1 MASPDSL
8 LVEQDAH
15 VLLVTLNRPDAANS
29 LNLPLLRRLAQVIG
43 DLCITPRD
51 VRCVVITGAGG
62 KIFCGGGDMKER
74 QVMTRDDLHEHRGLM
89 EQLIRNLQE
98 CPAPV
103 IAAVSGTAVGGGCE
117 LVLAMDFAYGSEN
130 ARFSL
135 PEVKLGMVPGGG
147 ATQTLPRASGVR
159 RAKELILTGDMF
171 SADEAMRWG
180 LLNSIFPLPDL
191 LPATLEVAHRIA
203 GNAPL
208 AVSGAKKAISVAAD
222 TDLATGL
229 RFELQAHHRTAA
241 TKDRAEGLR
250 SLAEKRAPVFR
261 GE

>member
-1 MASPDSL
+1 MTAPESL
-8 LVEQDAH
+8 LVERDDH
-15 VLLVTLNRPDAANS
+15 VLLLTLNRPGAANA
-29 LNLPLLRRLAQVIG
+29 LNLPTLGMLAGVISE
-43 DLCITPRD
+43 LCVAPGD
-51 VRCVVITGAGG
+51 VRCVVVTGAGD

-74 QVMTRDDLHEHRGLM
+74 QGMPREDLQRHRGLM
-89 EQLIRNLQE
+89 EQLIRDLQE
-98 CPAPV
+98 CPVPV
-103 IAAVSGTAVGGGCE
+103 IAAVNGAAVGGGCE

-147 ATQTLPRASGVR
+147 ATQTLPRACGMR
-159 RAKELILTGDMF
+159 RAKEVILTGDMF
-171 SADEAMRWG
+171 SAEEALRWG
-180 LLNSIFPLPDL
+180 LLNRILPLPDL

-208 AVSGAKKAISVAAD
+208 AVSGARKAIAVAGD

-229 RFELQAHHRTAA
+229 RFELQAHHRTVA